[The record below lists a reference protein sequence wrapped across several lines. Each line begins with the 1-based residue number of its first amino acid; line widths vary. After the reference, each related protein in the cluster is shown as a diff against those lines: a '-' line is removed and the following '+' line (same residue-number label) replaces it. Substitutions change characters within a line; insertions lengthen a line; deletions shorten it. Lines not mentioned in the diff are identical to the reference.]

1 MSSSASSPR
10 RLHLHKA
17 PALARET
24 GPGGGRA
31 KTLPLYPRVASP
43 SLPQPRPDRWHCVA
57 WKCKYTSDP
66 GVGGPRREGRGGPGQ
81 ADHGRGRGRVSS
93 SRPAH
98 PSRREAMDSPRAGR
112 AGKQAAAENVLD
124 ACSVRVASASFR
136 LRPVPGRCD
145 GLAPESPPATPPAT
159 SPEPRPGLQGHSL
172 G

>member
-31 KTLPLYPRVASP
+31 KTLPLPP
-43 SLPQPRPDRWHCVA
+43 SRLPQPPA
-57 WKCKYTSDP
+57 ASP
-66 GVGGPRREGRGGPGQ
+66 GSQALSGLEMQIHFGPGSWGGGPGGEGRGGPGQ
-81 ADHGRGRGRVSS
+81 ADHCGGRGRVSS
-93 SRPAH
+93 SLPAH

-124 ACSVRVASASFR
+124 ACSVPVASASFR
-136 LRPVPGRCD
+136 LRPVPGRSE
-145 GLAPESPPATPPAT
+145 GLAA
-159 SPEPRPGLQGHSL
+159 PGPHLT
-172 G
+172 